1 MSTSD
6 QPTEEELRAAYEA
19 ELKKIRVEQI
29 LLDQVVSL
37 INLGMR
43 RTGLSPGTE
52 DERDLAQVRLSVEAV
67 RALLPLIE
75 QTAPAQ
81 AAPIRDAL
89 SQLQMAFVRL
99 GGAAGPGPGPEEAG
113 GGEGP
118 GGGYGPGGG
127 GTWGGTGTRRRGP
140 GRPGRRR
147 RSGAPGSA
155 RARGREARRAG
166 ARAAQRP
173 PLDPRPVGRR
183 HGVCPALEPFRLDV
197 PPPSSLD
204 SRRLMPGSSH
214 CLSA

>member
-19 ELKKIRVEQI
+19 EIKKVRVEQI

-52 DERDLAQVRLSVEAV
+52 DERDLSQVRLSVEAV

-75 QTAPAQ
+75 QIAPQQ

-99 GGAAGPGPGPEEAG
+99 GGSGQPDPASA

-118 GGGYGPGGG
+118 GAPGSTGPGGTGAAGSG
-127 GTWGGTGTRRRGP
+127 G
-140 GRPGRRR
+140 
-147 RSGAPGSA
+147 PGSA
-155 RARGREARRAG
+155 PAGEQAPPPPPESEAPKPG
-166 ARAAQRP
+166 EPGPAQRS
-173 PLDPRPVGRR
+173 GR
-183 HGVCPALEPFRLDV
+183 LWV
-197 PPPSSLD
+197 P
-204 SRRLMPGSSH
+204 GQ
-214 CLSA
+214 